1 MRHGSLAEWHSPSY
15 DAVLDGRR
23 HRCPGS
29 DCHLDI
35 RARCEDRCSHPVS
48 IREVLKQDPLA
59 HASLAVV
66 MAGAEPRVVSRFLEP
81 VVQVSID
88 EEFDSFF
95 DGYLVSA
102 DRPVGFGLLA
112 GVEPVDV
119 DECPVTTA
127 ESFPQDGFVSEGA
140 FQDRDV
146 VERKEIGGSS
156 RGGGAAEE
164 SNGVLLVGDQGTN
177 DGNALSSGAAYD
189 KDFGGG
195 VRRHCGAF
203 LFCDRHRRS
212 MMVAL
217 AIPPPSH
224 IVCTP

>member
-1 MRHGSLAEWHSPSY
+1 MWHGSLAEWDSPRY
-15 DAVLDGRR
+15 DAVFDGRR
-23 HRCPGS
+23 HRCPVR
-29 DCHLDI
+29 DRHLDI
-35 RARCEDRCSHPVS
+35 RTRCEDRCPHPVP

-102 DRPVGFGLLA
+102 DRPVGFGFLT

-146 VERKEIGGSS
+146 FERKEIGGSS
-156 RGGGAAEE
+156 RGGGAAGG
-164 SNGVLLVGDQGTN
+164 SKGGLLVGGQGA
-177 DGNALSSGAAYD
+177 DRSGGPTA
-189 KDFGGG
+189 
-195 VRRHCGAF
+195 
-203 LFCDRHRRS
+203 
-212 MMVAL
+212 
-217 AIPPPSH
+217 
-224 IVCTP
+224 